1 MENESWQARTETL
14 IGKENLLKLQNSNIV
29 IFGLGGVGSYVV
41 EGLVRAGVQNIGIVD
56 KDVIDITN
64 INRQLIADTT
74 TIGKSKV
81 DVEEKRILDINPT
94 AKIIKIKEFVD
105 KNNIEKI
112 MNNILSLNNHI
123 DYVVDA
129 IDTISSKLEII
140 KYCKQNNINIISCMG
155 TGNKLNANMFEIT
168 DINKTSVCPVAKI
181 IRKELK
187 KLEISSL
194 KVLYSKEIPIKNIQ
208 SVSPASIS
216 FVEMRN
222 IDTKN
227 YKKYL
232 FFLYFCDIVI
242 YSQFYLFNIGGAII
256 MAKCEICE
264 KSIAHGNKISIARSH
279 VSRRTTRTFKPN
291 LRRVKAIIN
300 GDTKT
305 IHVCSKCLR
314 SGKVNRA

>member
-1 MENESWQARTETL
+1 MENENWQARTEAL

-41 EGLVRAGVQNIGIVD
+41 EGLVRAGVQNISIVD
-56 KDVIDITN
+56 KDIVDTTN

-155 TGNKLNANMFEIT
+155 TGNKLNANMFEIA

-208 SVSPASIS
+208 SSSPSSIS
-216 FVEMRN
+216 FVPSVAGLLIAGEV
-222 IDTKN
+222 IKN
-227 YKKYL
+227 
-232 FFLYFCDIVI
+232 
-242 YSQFYLFNIGGAII
+242 
-256 MAKCEICE
+256 ICE
-264 KSIAHGNKISIARSH
+264 
-279 VSRRTTRTFKPN
+279 
-291 LRRVKAIIN
+291 
-300 GDTKT
+300 
-305 IHVCSKCLR
+305 
-314 SGKVNRA
+314 

>member
-1 MENESWQARTETL
+1 MENENWQARTEAL

-56 KDVIDITN
+56 KDIVDITN

-155 TGNKLNANMFEIT
+155 TGNKLNANMFEIA

-187 KLEISSL
+187 KLQIPHL

-208 SVSPASIS
+208 SVSLASIS
-216 FVEMRN
+216 FVPSVAGLLIAGEV
-222 IDTKN
+222 IKN
-227 YKKYL
+227 
-232 FFLYFCDIVI
+232 
-242 YSQFYLFNIGGAII
+242 
-256 MAKCEICE
+256 ICE
-264 KSIAHGNKISIARSH
+264 
-279 VSRRTTRTFKPN
+279 
-291 LRRVKAIIN
+291 
-300 GDTKT
+300 
-305 IHVCSKCLR
+305 
-314 SGKVNRA
+314 

>member
-1 MENESWQARTETL
+1 MENGNWLARTEAL
-14 IGKENLLKLQNSNIV
+14 IGKENLLKLQNSNLV

-41 EGLVRAGVQNIGIVD
+41 EGLVRAGVQNISIVD
-56 KDVIDITN
+56 KDIIDTTN

-105 KNNIEKI
+105 KNNIEKT
-112 MNNILSLNNHI
+112 MNNILNLNSHI

-155 TGNKLNANMFEIT
+155 TGNKLNANMFEIA

-187 KLEISSL
+187 KLQIPHL

-208 SVSPASIS
+208 SVSLASIS
-216 FVEMRN
+216 FVPSVAGLLIAGEV
-222 IDTKN
+222 IKN
-227 YKKYL
+227 
-232 FFLYFCDIVI
+232 
-242 YSQFYLFNIGGAII
+242 
-256 MAKCEICE
+256 ICE
-264 KSIAHGNKISIARSH
+264 
-279 VSRRTTRTFKPN
+279 
-291 LRRVKAIIN
+291 
-300 GDTKT
+300 
-305 IHVCSKCLR
+305 
-314 SGKVNRA
+314 

>member
-1 MENESWQARTETL
+1 MENENWQARTEAL

-56 KDVIDITN
+56 KDIVDITN

-105 KNNIEKI
+105 KNNIEKT
-112 MNNILSLNNHI
+112 MNNILNLNSHI

-155 TGNKLNANMFEIT
+155 TGNKLNANMFEIA

-208 SVSPASIS
+208 SASPASIS
-216 FVEMRN
+216 FVPSVAGLLIAGEV
-222 IDTKN
+222 IKN
-227 YKKYL
+227 
-232 FFLYFCDIVI
+232 
-242 YSQFYLFNIGGAII
+242 
-256 MAKCEICE
+256 ICE
-264 KSIAHGNKISIARSH
+264 
-279 VSRRTTRTFKPN
+279 
-291 LRRVKAIIN
+291 
-300 GDTKT
+300 
-305 IHVCSKCLR
+305 
-314 SGKVNRA
+314 

>member
-1 MENESWQARTETL
+1 MENGNWQARTEAL
-14 IGKENLLKLQNSNIV
+14 IGKENLLKLQNSNLV

-56 KDVIDITN
+56 KDIVDITN

-105 KNNIEKI
+105 KNNIEKT
-112 MNNILSLNNHI
+112 MNNILNLNSHI

-155 TGNKLNANMFEIT
+155 TGNKLNANMFEIA

-187 KLEISSL
+187 KLQIPHL

-208 SVSPASIS
+208 SVSLASIS
-216 FVEMRN
+216 FVPSVAGLLIAGEV
-222 IDTKN
+222 IKN
-227 YKKYL
+227 
-232 FFLYFCDIVI
+232 
-242 YSQFYLFNIGGAII
+242 
-256 MAKCEICE
+256 ICE
-264 KSIAHGNKISIARSH
+264 
-279 VSRRTTRTFKPN
+279 
-291 LRRVKAIIN
+291 
-300 GDTKT
+300 
-305 IHVCSKCLR
+305 
-314 SGKVNRA
+314 

>member
-1 MENESWQARTETL
+1 MENGNWQARTEAL
-14 IGKENLLKLQNSNIV
+14 IGKENLLKLQNSNLV

-41 EGLVRAGVQNIGIVD
+41 EGLVRAGVQNISIVD
-56 KDVIDITN
+56 KDIIDTTN

-155 TGNKLNANMFEIT
+155 TGNKLNANMFEIA

-187 KLEISSL
+187 KLQIPHL

-208 SVSPASIS
+208 LASPASIS
-216 FVEMRN
+216 FVPSVAGLLIAGEV
-222 IDTKN
+222 IKN
-227 YKKYL
+227 
-232 FFLYFCDIVI
+232 
-242 YSQFYLFNIGGAII
+242 
-256 MAKCEICE
+256 ICE
-264 KSIAHGNKISIARSH
+264 
-279 VSRRTTRTFKPN
+279 
-291 LRRVKAIIN
+291 
-300 GDTKT
+300 
-305 IHVCSKCLR
+305 
-314 SGKVNRA
+314 

>member
-1 MENESWQARTETL
+1 MENGNWQARTEAL
-14 IGKENLLKLQNSNIV
+14 IGKENLLKLQNSNLV

-41 EGLVRAGVQNIGIVD
+41 EGLVRAGVQNISIVD
-56 KDVIDITN
+56 KDIIDTTN

-155 TGNKLNANMFEIT
+155 TGNKLNANMFEIA

-208 SVSPASIS
+208 SSSPSSIS
-216 FVEMRN
+216 FVPSVAGLLIAGEV
-222 IDTKN
+222 IKN
-227 YKKYL
+227 
-232 FFLYFCDIVI
+232 
-242 YSQFYLFNIGGAII
+242 
-256 MAKCEICE
+256 ICE
-264 KSIAHGNKISIARSH
+264 
-279 VSRRTTRTFKPN
+279 
-291 LRRVKAIIN
+291 
-300 GDTKT
+300 
-305 IHVCSKCLR
+305 
-314 SGKVNRA
+314 